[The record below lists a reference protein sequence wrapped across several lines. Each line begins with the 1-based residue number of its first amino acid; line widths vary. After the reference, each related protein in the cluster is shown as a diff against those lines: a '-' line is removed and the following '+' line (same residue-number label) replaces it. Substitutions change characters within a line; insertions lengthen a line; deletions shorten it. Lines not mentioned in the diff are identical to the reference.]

1 MTQKRLIVP
10 LCFIVLGG
18 CSVFDGRESTEV
30 PTTAVSAPEIEAPQ
44 PAPENQLVKAKEAS
58 PAPALSLSVD
68 DIRGMQTR
76 LQELGFDPG
85 PADGMVGAKTKI
97 AFNRLQTACVKL
109 ESLIQTLPGV
119 TLNESSGSQ
128 TMAKDPSR
136 ADTLKMQNQLRDAG
150 FKTAPVDGVY
160 NARTKSLVGRVY
172 TSCAVAK
179 EFPGGLDKPSRAAA
193 HSETRTA
200 SPAEG
205 SKAAAGSVATIQAKT
220 PDEIRA
226 LQVRL
231 RDAGFDPGAVDGVM
245 GEKTKSALEQYEASQ
260 SNRKIRT
267 SAPAS
272 RISSGQY

>member
-10 LCFIVLGG
+10 LCFIVLSG

-97 AFNRLQTACVKL
+97 AFNRLQTACGKL
-109 ESLIQTLPGV
+109 DSLSV
-119 TLNESSGSQ
+119 TANESSGSQ
-128 TMAKDPSR
+128 TTAKDPSR

>member
-10 LCFIVLGG
+10 LCFIVLSG
-18 CSVFDGRESTEV
+18 CSVFDGRESTV

-44 PAPENQLVKAKEAS
+44 PAPDNQLVKAKEAS
-58 PAPALSLSVD
+58 PAPAPSLSVD

-76 LQELGFDPG
+76 MQELGFDPG

-97 AFNRLQTACVKL
+97 AFNRLQTACGKL
-109 ESLIQTLPGV
+109 DSLNV
-119 TLNESSGSQ
+119 TANESSGSQ
-128 TMAKDPSR
+128 TMAKDPNR

-150 FKTAPVDGVY
+150 FRTAPVDGVY
-160 NARTKSLVGRVY
+160 NARTKSLIGRVY

-179 EFPGGLDKPSRAAA
+179 EFPGGLDKPSRAA
-193 HSETRTA
+193 HPETRTA
-200 SPAEG
+200 SPAEA

-226 LQVRL
+226 LQARL

-267 SAPAS
+267 SAPAN